1 MKLDELFS
9 TTYYNFPKA
18 HISEDLDG
26 EIIIHTGLMWE
37 APFGFQGFGPQNI
50 PEKVQPTVQLREMN
64 EGDLPDVEN

>member
-1 MKLDELFS
+1 MMLDELFS
-9 TTYYNFPKA
+9 TAYYNFPKA

>member
-1 MKLDELFS
+1 MMLDELFS
-9 TTYYNFPKA
+9 VAYQTFPKA
-18 HISEDLDG
+18 HISEDMDG

-37 APFGFQGFGPQNI
+37 APFGFQGHGPQNI

>member
-1 MKLDELFS
+1 MMLDELFS
-9 TTYYNFPKA
+9 TAYYNFPKA

-50 PEKVQPTVQLREMN
+50 PEKVQPTVELREMN